1 MIQQKNFFCIR
12 RICFQGIEEL
22 KSALMK
28 VTLKQE
34 YMGEKI
40 PAAYLEM
47 ENIILKCVLI
57 LYIKCIMDNI
67 DQARNYLVANVKENL

>member
-1 MIQQKNFFCIR
+1 
-12 RICFQGIEEL
+12 
-22 KSALMK
+22 MK

-67 DQARNYLVANVKENL
+67 D

>member
-1 MIQQKNFFCIR
+1 MIAR
-12 RICFQGIEEL
+12 RIEKKFIFRTYFQGIEEL
-22 KSALMK
+22 KSNLLK

-47 ENIILKCVLI
+47 ENIILRFVLI
-57 LYIKCIMDNI
+57 TVL
-67 DQARNYLVANVKENL
+67 